1 MTDTADDM
9 EALHAA
15 MRNAANTPTLG
26 LDDSSYGVTTHQDTK
41 PEPSEYHRVVIR
53 ELRLKLSPHLPEKFL

>member
-26 LDDSSYGVTTHQDTK
+26 LEDSSYGVTTHQDRK
-41 PEPSEYHRVVIR
+41 PEPSEYQRVTMGEV
-53 ELRLKLSPHLPEKFL
+53 